1 MTYNTIT
8 DIRNANKA
16 IGHHW
21 FEPGTMRFF
30 QSRIASGV
38 LGGRYFVTSE
48 KDGCSNPR
56 RYTVRVADNVGRID
70 TVGDFQQFETL
81 TAARVWL
88 WETILR
94 DREGA

>member
-16 IGHHW
+16 LGHHW
-21 FEPGTMRFF
+21 FEPGTMRSF

-48 KDGCSNPR
+48 KNGCSHPR
-56 RYTVRVADNVGRID
+56 LFTVRRANDDGSID
-70 TVGDFQQFETL
+70 TVSDFQQFETL

-88 WETILR
+88 WQAVPGM
-94 DREGA
+94 REGA